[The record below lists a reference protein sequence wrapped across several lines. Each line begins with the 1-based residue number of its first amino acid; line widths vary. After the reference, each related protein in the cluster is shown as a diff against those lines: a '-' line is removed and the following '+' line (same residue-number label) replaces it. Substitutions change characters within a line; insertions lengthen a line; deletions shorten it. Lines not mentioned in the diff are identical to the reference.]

1 MKVSVVGV
9 SMEVSIS
16 DIITRTNQNKGYRR
30 HQPVKIQTKN
40 LKKRGKT
47 RLTNSQMVFVLHLIG
62 RKDGVGFLNQSQIDV
77 TQNQGSPEKFD
88 TQLKMTAFA
97 VAKFKQ

>member
-30 HQPVKIQTKN
+30 HQPVKIQIKN

-47 RLTNSQMVFVLHLIG
+47 TNSQMVFVLHLIG